1 MLGAGATLAARAL
14 GWLDQAAR
22 LAVIAAMSGMVAVV
36 SSQVLL
42 RYGFDASLDWGEDI
56 ARMLFV
62 WSIFLAVPLG
72 VKAGA
77 HIGIELLVRALP
89 DDAQRWLTRLTALFS
104 TILMG
109 VVCTQAGMLVL
120 EQWDENLPTLDVP
133 VALFMLPVCI
143 GAAHSVLHLLGL
155 IASGTPPQRGALA

>member
-1 MLGAGATLAARAL
+1 MLRAGAMLAARAL

-36 SSQVLL
+36 SAQVLL
-42 RYGFDASLDWGEDI
+42 RYGFNASLDWGEDI

-72 VKAGA
+72 VKTGA

-109 VVCTQAGMLVL
+109 VVCAQAGMLVL

-155 IASGTPPQRGALA
+155 IASGNPPQRGALA